1 MGIEVIDMRFAVEHD
16 YVKDVERVKDL
27 YDAQVIKVKNEEYI
41 KDLLFEDL
49 ADKIRLNRSRYD
61 VVRDVVKKAT
71 GKDKYSMDLLTEW
84 IAEDFFGEQ
93 KVFEITEIISMGY
106 ETYAY
111 DIKLNIKG
119 QDYYLE
125 IPMVSNFTTNTLE
138 YSWGK
143 FRFSVCKSNSYR
155 VCKVSSWRISDI
167 AEYIKKEILD
177 NGVVLL

>member
-49 ADKIRLNRSRYD
+49 ADKIRMNRSRYD
-61 VVRDVVKKAT
+61 VVRDMVKKAA
-71 GKDKYSMDLLTEW
+71 GKDKYSMDLLNEW
-84 IAEDFFGEQ
+84 IAEDFFDGQ

-106 ETYAY
+106 EMYAY

-125 IPMVSNFTTNTLE
+125 IPIVSNFTTKTLE
-138 YSWGK
+138 YSQGK
-143 FRFSVCKSNSYR
+143 FRFGVYKSKSYS
-155 VCKVSSWRISDI
+155 VCKVSSWRISDV
-167 AEYIKKEILD
+167 AEYIKKEVLD
-177 NGVVLL
+177 NSVVVL